1 WQAGAAY
8 VPVDAGYPAERI
20 AFMLDDSRPSA
31 VVCGEATRSAVPV
44 DTAAPLVV
52 LEAVELPDSMLQVPV
67 AAGDLAYVMYTSG
80 STGTP
85 KGVAVPHGSV
95 AALAGERDWSLGP
108 SDAVLMHAP
117 HAFDASLFE
126 IWVPLVSGARVVV
139 AGSGVVDA
147 QRVREAVAAGVTAVH
162 LC

>member
-52 LEAVELPDSMLQVPV
+52 LDEVELPDSMLQVPV

-80 STGTP
+80 SAGTP

-95 AALAGERDWSLGP
+95 AALAGERGWAAGP
-108 SDAVLMHAP
+108 DDAVLLHAP
-117 HAFDASLFE
+117 HAFDVSLFE
-126 IWVPLVSGARVVV
+126 IWVPLVAGGRVEVARPGA
-139 AGSGVVDA
+139 VDA
-147 QRVREAVAAGVTAVH
+147 QR
-162 LC
+162 C